1 MQICFK
7 MCFGKVNSLVLKMN
21 KKVKYYILHLKGVFS
36 EVSAGG
42 QFINVTYLYGLWS
55 TLLMCASQTKNK
67 ELCLGNEAGTI

>member
-1 MQICFK
+1 

-55 TLLMCASQTKNK
+55 TLLMCAS
-67 ELCLGNEAGTI
+67 